1 MKTEIFLIPF
11 LQIFSFTILQQS
23 ISILSILCC
32 GIIVGGFVLGIDQE
46 GKSLDLSFLGV
57 LCGVLASMS
66 VALNAIYTK
75 KVLPVVDNNLWRLQL
90 YNNVNALVLLIPLS
104 VLFGEVNVLKSFQY
118 WTTPWFYALLVMAGT
133 FGVAIGYVSGLQ
145 IKVTSPLTHNISG
158 TAKACAQT
166 ILAVVAYREVKTLLW
181 WISNALVI
189 AGSTAYTLV
198 RMREMKIEAEAKL
211 QEKEGTREHP

>member
-1 MKTEIFLIPF
+1 M
-11 LQIFSFTILQQS
+11 
-23 ISILSILCC
+23 SILCC
-32 GIIVGGFVLGIDQE
+32 AIIVGGFLLGIDQE
-46 GKSLDLSFLGV
+46 GKSLDISVIGV
-57 LCGVLASMS
+57 VSGVLASMS
-66 VALNAIYTK
+66 VALNAIFTK

-90 YNNVNALVLLIPLS
+90 YNNVNALVLLVPLS
-104 VLFGEVNVLKSFQY
+104 VLFGEVDALRSFEY
-118 WTTPWFYALLVMAGT
+118 WTSPWFYVLLVIAGT

-166 ILAVVAYREVKTLLW
+166 ILAVVVYRDVKSLLW

-198 RMREMKIEAEAKL
+198 RMREMKAESEAKL
-211 QEKEGTREHP
+211 QHEEEGGKERI

>member
-1 MKTEIFLIPF
+1 M
-11 LQIFSFTILQQS
+11 
-23 ISILSILCC
+23 SILCC
-32 GIIVGGFVLGIDQE
+32 AIIVGGFLLGIDQE
-46 GKSLDLSFLGV
+46 GKSLDISVIGV
-57 LCGVLASMS
+57 VSGVLASMS
-66 VALNAIYTK
+66 VALNAIFTK

-90 YNNVNALVLLIPLS
+90 YNNVNALVLLVPLS
-104 VLFGEVNVLKSFQY
+104 VLFGEVDALRSFEY
-118 WTTPWFYALLVMAGT
+118 WTSPWFYVLLVIAGT

-166 ILAVVAYREVKTLLW
+166 ILAVVVYRDVKSLLW

-198 RMREMKIEAEAKL
+198 RMREMKAESEAKL
-211 QEKEGTREHP
+211 QHEEEGGKEHI

>member
-1 MKTEIFLIPF
+1 M
-11 LQIFSFTILQQS
+11 
-23 ISILSILCC
+23 
-32 GIIVGGFVLGIDQE
+32 GGFVLGIDQE
-46 GKSLDLSFLGV
+46 GKSLDLSVPGV

-66 VALNAIYTK
+66 VALNAIFTK

-104 VLFGEVNVLKSFQY
+104 VLFGEVSILKAFQY
-118 WTTPWFYALLVMAGT
+118 WTTPWFYVLLIIAGT

-166 ILAVVAYREVKTLLW
+166 ILAVVAYREIKTLLW
-181 WISNALVI
+181 WVSNALVI

-198 RMREMKIEAEAKL
+198 RMREMKAEAEAKV
-211 QEKEGTREHP
+211 QEKEGTKERL